1 MIILQ
6 LHNAFSIFIIFILA
20 KNLNI
25 NNIIKNPKYKNEFT
39 EKNTLTSIKHPGN
52 AWSSIIYA
60 FIGLYLLNTSSSIRP
75 YSRCVEGSLLIWFA
89 WLSFTYHSTE
99 NDWIGALDIT
109 LVIHLCISCLTHSL
123 GLADINCILMSW
135 SILLYFLLNV
145 YENKDE
151 PSNSITVKY
160 MMPIVTTLVIIL
172 MWFQVGFWMR
182 FFTFGLGFLLKKI
195 DRIGADKGIILGV
208 INGTSLFHILTGIAM
223 YMHYEVML

>member
-1 MIILQ
+1 
-6 LHNAFSIFIIFILA
+6 
-20 KNLNI
+20 
-25 NNIIKNPKYKNEFT
+25 
-39 EKNTLTSIKHPGN
+39 
-52 AWSSIIYA
+52 
-60 FIGLYLLNTSSSIRP
+60 
-75 YSRCVEGSLLIWFA
+75 
-89 WLSFTYHSTE
+89 
-99 NDWIGALDIT
+99 
-109 LVIHLCISCLTHSL
+109 
-123 GLADINCILMSW
+123 MSW